1 MRGSDFFAQTF
12 FLSLSLARSL
22 FPSLSL
28 SPSHPTPHTHSHTQ
42 LWRRRLP
49 AGRRRLRR
57 VSWFRKRREREGREE
72 RKRKTPT
79 ATGEEKNSFLLTHS
93 FPFCFLSPKI
103 ISSTKQRRRWRLRWR
118 WRLRSAGR
126 RRRVSSFFHFRSLFV
141 LRAKSKKKTSPHAKN
156 LKTMISKNHSFSFF
170 PANLTPLFLSSLS
183 FICFFSARKT
193 VTMGEAEATTREEAV
208 AGESRKLL
216 FDFFSFLR
224 CLAVCFLFFPFLVLS
239 FLIPFSFLFQTFFPP
254 INSYGGGGGYGQQQ
268 GGGGGYGGR

>member
-49 AGRRRLRR
+49 
-57 VSWFRKRREREGREE
+57 
-72 RKRKTPT
+72 
-79 ATGEEKNSFLLTHS
+79 
-93 FPFCFLSPKI
+93 
-103 ISSTKQRRRWRLRWR
+103 
-118 WRLRSAGR
+118 AGR